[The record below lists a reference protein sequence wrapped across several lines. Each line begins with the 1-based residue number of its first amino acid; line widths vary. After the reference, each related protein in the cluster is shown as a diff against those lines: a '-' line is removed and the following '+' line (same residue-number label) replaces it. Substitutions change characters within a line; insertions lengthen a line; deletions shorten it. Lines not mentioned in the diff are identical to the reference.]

1 MITYSWKNIEIS
13 CHHRMYEKTNVAFA
27 YTAILIATDSD
38 GNSKEKK
45 VSGGFGVPDGD
56 NFIDYSEITKEIAV
70 TWIENYL
77 GSNLDKLKN
86 ELESELTVF
95 KILKFE

>member
-13 CHHRMYEKTNVAFA
+13 CHHRMYNKTNVAFA
-27 YTAILIATDSD
+27 YTAILLATDSD

-45 VSGGFGVPDGD
+45 VSGGLGVPGD
-56 NFIDYSEITKEIAV
+56 NFIDYSGITKEIAV
-70 TWIENYL
+70 NWIEKYL
-77 GSNLDKLKN
+77 GANLDKLKN
-86 ELESELTVF
+86 ELESELTIF

>member
-13 CHHRMYEKTNVAFA
+13 CHHRMYNKTNVAFA
-27 YTAILIATDSD
+27 YTATLIATDSD

-45 VSGGFGVPDGD
+45 VSGGLGVPSD
-56 NFIDYSEITKEIAV
+56 NFIDYSGITKEIAV
-70 TWIENYL
+70 NWIEKYL
-77 GSNLDKLKN
+77 GDNLYKLKN
-86 ELESELTVF
+86 ELESELTTF